1 MSDDKRQQFGNR
13 LLNDES
19 KVFEHNSWDRID
31 WNKEQENQA
40 LEQIQKQIDN
50 AGDAVAERYACA
62 TSNLAENWDKFY
74 SNHENKFFKDRA
86 WLFTEFKD
94 LDPKENPNQT
104 VLEIGMGNGSNI
116 LPLIESSKDMP
127 HYKLFGCDFAAKSVE
142 IVAENDL
149 VKSAGDRVHVFQH
162 DISSDESF
170 PIEDGTVDSVILTFV
185 LSALAK
191 EKFEFAI
198 KKISKL
204 LKSGGR
210 IYFRDYGRFDM
221 AQLRFKP
228 QRVVGDNMYTRGD
241 GTLVYFFTD
250 EEVEGIFLAANLEKE
265 QVWVDRRLQVN
276 RAKRLKMYRI
286 WIQSIFKKP

>member
-31 WNKEQENQA
+31 WNEEQENQA

-50 AGDAVAERYACA
+50 AGDAVEERYACA

-221 AQLRFKP
+221 AQ
-228 QRVVGDNMYTRGD
+228 
-241 GTLVYFFTD
+241 
-250 EEVEGIFLAANLEKE
+250 EGFQIDHSLKATSLFIFSEIKAYHIEKKG
-265 QVWVDRRLQVN
+265 VSSRW
-276 RAKRLKMYRI
+276 
-286 WIQSIFKKP
+286 

>member
-1 MSDDKRQQFGNR
+1 MYSFFLFRMSDDKRQQFGNR
-13 LLNDES
+13 LLKDET

-31 WNKEQENQA
+31 WNKEQEDQA
-40 LEQIQKQIDN
+40 LEQIKKQIDN
-50 AGDAVAERYACA
+50 AGDAVQERYACA

-127 HYKLFGCDFAAKSVE
+127 QYKLFGCDFAAKSVE

-162 DISSDESF
+162 DISSDDPF

-221 AQLRFKP
+221 AQ
-228 QRVVGDNMYTRGD
+228 
-241 GTLVYFFTD
+241 
-250 EEVEGIFLAANLEKE
+250 EGFQNPS
-265 QVWVDRRLQVN
+265 R
-276 RAKRLKMYRI
+276 Y
-286 WIQSIFKKP
+286 